1 MNTEKHL
8 LYVTTSLPSS
18 GGSRQRASASA
29 PSMCRPDRAA
39 TVLASLPRQSGRAW
53 RLGPSLLLLLALL
66 ALSGCATLVAG
77 GPDHVHVATN
87 PAGATVFV
95 DNAAVGKAPTTVT
108 LDRAKP
114 KVEIR
119 LELAGF
125 APVTVTRGKSVN
137 GWLLGNVFL
146 GGLIGLLVDIAV
158 NNGEKFDDEPIAVG
172 FGANP
177 PPGPEARIAECTKK
191 REQYIEDARKLPDKR
206 DRLAA
211 LRKAPVCR

>member
-1 MNTEKHL
+1 M
-8 LYVTTSLPSS
+8 
-18 GGSRQRASASA
+18 
-29 PSMCRPDRAA
+29 M
-39 TVLASLPRQSGRAW
+39 
-53 RLGPSLLLLLALL
+53 
-66 ALSGCATLVAG
+66 AG

-95 DNAAVGKAPTTVT
+95 DNAPVGQTPTTVT

-114 KVEIR
+114 KAEIR

-125 APVTVTRGKSVN
+125 APITVTRGKSVN

-146 GGLIGLLVDIAV
+146 GGLIGLLIDMAA
-158 NNGEKFDDEPIAVG
+158 NNGEKFDDEPISVG
-172 FGANP
+172 FGGNP
-177 PPGPEARIAECTKK
+177 PPGPEARIVECTKK

-206 DRLAA
+206 ERLAA